1 MGIMR
6 ITQDFLT
13 SETWHVLSDH
23 TCKIKL
29 HCKLLKEGT
38 SLKIYHRSFSMFNAI
53 FFLKK
58 NPVIL
63 SLFFNLQE
71 RLKIFQQLWLQRIVY
86 MAIVTNLR
94 TFISREAKG
103 LVSLLSCKDPGSEFI

>member
-1 MGIMR
+1 MR

-53 FFLKK
+53 FFKK
-58 NPVIL
+58 KSVLL

-94 TFISREAKG
+94 TFISRE
-103 LVSLLSCKDPGSEFI
+103 VSLLSCKDPGSEFI

>member
-1 MGIMR
+1 MGIMN

-13 SETWHVLSDH
+13 SETWYVLSDY
-23 TCKIKL
+23 TCKIIS

-38 SLKIYHRSFSMFNAI
+38 SLKIYHRFFCMFNSI
-53 FFLKK
+53 FFKK
-58 NPVIL
+58 KPVFL

-71 RLKIFQQLWLQRIVY
+71 RIIIFQQLWLQQIVY

-94 TFISREAKG
+94 TLIWREAKG

>member
-1 MGIMR
+1 MR

-29 HCKLLKEGT
+29 HCKPLKEGT

-53 FFLKK
+53 FLKK
-58 NPVIL
+58 KPVLL
-63 SLFFNLQE
+63 SRFFNLQE

-94 TFISREAKG
+94 TLISREAKG